1 MEVSVEI
8 LLGFALL
15 LSGVA
20 LAAAII
26 TLRLR
31 RLARGLYTG
40 TVVPHDYG
48 EET

>member
-1 MEVSVEI
+1 MELIAV
-8 LLGFALL
+8 F

-20 LAAAII
+20 FTAAII

>member
-1 MEVSVEI
+1 MEDVVDI
-8 LLGFALL
+8 LLGFALF

-20 LAAAII
+20 LTAAII

-40 TVVPHDYG
+40 NTVPYDYG

>member
-1 MEVSVEI
+1 M
-8 LLGFALL
+8 LLIAVF

-20 LAAAII
+20 LTAAII

>member
-1 MEVSVEI
+1 M
-8 LLGFALL
+8 F

-20 LAAAII
+20 LAAAVI

-31 RLARGLYTG
+31 RLARGLCTG
-40 TVVPHDYG
+40 NTVPHDYG